1 MSIPRTS
8 RPVSELEDHEL
19 GIEYHRLEFRWMLP
33 PDRDWAERIRDA
45 SRMDA
50 IREERAR
57 RRDAE
62 AARTVG
68 NSAPRPSTTDSASAI
83 KRPANAPE
91 RHALEFRGGKVVKR

>member
-1 MSIPRTS
+1 MP
-8 RPVSELEDHEL
+8 PANHPA
-19 GIEYHRLEFRWMLP
+19 YEFANRSST
-33 PDRDWAERIRDA
+33 WAERIRDA
-45 SRMDA
+45 ARMDA

>member
-8 RPVSELEDHEL
+8 RPVSELDDHEL
-19 GIEYHRLEFRWMLP
+19 SLEYHRLEFRWMFP

-50 IREERAR
+50 IRAERAR

-62 AARTVG
+62 AARTIG
-68 NSAPRPSTTDSASAI
+68 NSSPRPSTTRSASAI
-83 KRPANAPE
+83 KPPVNAPE
-91 RHALEFRGGKVVKR
+91 RHALEFRGGKVISR

>member
-1 MSIPRTS
+1 MSVTNTS
-8 RPVSELEDHEL
+8 RPVSELDDHEL
-19 GIEYHRLEFRWMLP
+19 GVEYHRLEFRWMFL

-62 AARTVG
+62 AARTIG
-68 NSAPRPSTTDSASAI
+68 DSSLRPSTTYSASAI

-91 RHALEFRGGKVVKR
+91 RHALEFRGGKVISR

>member
-1 MSIPRTS
+1 MSIPRPS
-8 RPVSELEDHEL
+8 RPVSELDDHEL

-33 PDRDWAERIRDA
+33 PPRTWAERIRDA
-45 SRMDA
+45 ARIDA
-50 IREERAR
+50 IRGERAR

-62 AARTVG
+62 AARTVRD
-68 NSAPRPSTTDSASAI
+68 ADPRPSTTDSASAI